1 MSDKPPIDIG
11 ELARSGH
18 RYEVNLN
25 NETPEDAEQRRV
37 QESADA
43 ALRRRMTFTIF
54 CFALAITAIVFAACL
69 FVFVDG
75 SPDDK
80 KWATGV
86 ISAITSGLVGYLVG
100 HGKR

>member
-1 MSDKPPIDIG
+1 
-11 ELARSGH
+11 
-18 RYEVNLN
+18 
-25 NETPEDAEQRRV
+25 
-37 QESADA
+37 
-43 ALRRRMTFTIF
+43 MTFTIF